1 MAMTAKNEIEKR
13 LEALRLEYRKTYSLL
28 SMMEKGTKREDLA
41 KLRAQQL
48 DPIRSEIK
56 KLEAELS

>member
-1 MAMTAKNEIEKR
+1 
-13 LEALRLEYRKTYSLL
+13 
-28 SMMEKGTKREDLA
+28 MMEKGTKREDLA